1 MFLGPQA
8 LKEVIEG
15 AKLYRIIG
23 LFNFRDFFSEID
35 SYYNLGKRV
44 RFINEN

>member
-1 MFLGPQA
+1 MFLGPKA

-15 AKLYRIIG
+15 AELYRIRG

-35 SYYNLGKRV
+35 SYYSRNSWR
-44 RFINEN
+44 